1 MIQSLH
7 LDHFRSHQH
16 LELNDLGRVNLLLG
30 KNNSGKTAVL
40 EALLLAALPS
50 QTPQVVRLLGEA
62 RTQNSRAANARSVED
77 AWSGLFFAWDFRR
90 PVRISWSQNG
100 EDLGPFDNITRSLG
114 ISVDYQEDV
123 GTQTLFNFGENV
135 NFLSPFLSAKVDV
148 TAQGVSDS
156 YEYRLDRDRTVG
168 QVGAYFSREADV
180 PTAFLSAR
188 GSRNTESEA
197 RQFSI
202 LEVERREGEVEEALR
217 IIEPRLKRLTVIA
230 SSRSSAVY
238 GDIGYGRLVPLG
250 LMGDGMLRLLSIAQS
265 LVHSAQ
271 GIVLID
277 EAENGLHFSVMEEVW
292 KMIFETARRLD
303 VQVFATTHSDECL
316 AAATRAADAVGANDE
331 LRAFRLD
338 QDAGSSRVA
347 AFSGDNL
354 GFALANGFEVRG

>member
-1 MIQSLH
+1 MIQSLR

-62 RTQNSRAANARSVED
+62 RTQNTRVANPRSVED
-77 AWSGLFFAWDFRR
+77 AWSGLFFAWDFQQ
-90 PVRISWSQNG
+90 PVRISWSRLG
-100 EDLGPFDNITRSLG
+100 EDLGLFDSITRSLG

-135 NFLSPFLSAKVDV
+135 NFLSPLVSAKVDV
-148 TAQGVSDS
+148 MAQGQSDS
-156 YEYRLDRDRTVG
+156 YEYRLDNQGNIGRVTP
-168 QVGAYFSREADV
+168 YFTREADV
-180 PTAFLSAR
+180 PISFLPAR
-188 GSRNTESEA
+188 GSRDTEAEA
-197 RQFSI
+197 RRFSF

-230 SSRSSAVY
+230 SSRSSAIY

-265 LVHSAQ
+265 LVHSSQ

-277 EAENGLHFSVMEEVW
+277 EAENGLHFSVLEDVW
-292 KMIFETARRLD
+292 RLIFETTRRLN

-316 AAATRAADAVGANDE
+316 AAATRAAHLVGASDE
-331 LRAFRLD
+331 LRAFRLE
-338 QDAGSSRVA
+338 QEGARSRVA
-347 AFSGDNL
+347 AFSSNNL
-354 GFALANGFEVRG
+354 GYALANGFEVRG